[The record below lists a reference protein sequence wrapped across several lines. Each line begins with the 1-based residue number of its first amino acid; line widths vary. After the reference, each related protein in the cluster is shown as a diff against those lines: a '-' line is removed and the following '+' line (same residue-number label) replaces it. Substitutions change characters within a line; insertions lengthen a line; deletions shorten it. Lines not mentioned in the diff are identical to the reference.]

1 MLTVALTYVL
11 SLSLSLS
18 LSSLSLVSL
27 SPLSLCLCRLS
38 PSLFRLFLSFAV
50 SLSVAVAVAILQAY
64 VDASTEATAL
74 LGEGHML
81 SADWNGKGQY
91 HVFENQRAA
100 ALSRFRA
107 HLRSKASQL
116 DGTLEALL
124 GESHLDQSQDAAA
137 PKLLAEGQ
145 FVEVEIKAKGPL
157 GYVVR
162 VDGQYDGMVYHND
175 VFEAAPAV
183 GDKTDGWVRKHRPD
197 GKVLFLLLPLWR
209 CS

>member
-1 MLTVALTYVL
+1 MLTVALTYMLSLSLL

-18 LSSLSLVSL
+18 LSCLSLSCLSLSLVSL
-27 SPLSLCLCRLS
+27 SLS
-38 PSLFRLFLSFAV
+38 PSL
-50 SLSVAVAVAILQAY
+50 SVAMAVAILQAY

-100 ALSRFRA
+100 SLSRFRA
-107 HLRSKASQL
+107 HLRCKASQL

-124 GESHLDQSQDAAA
+124 GQSHLDQSQDAAA

-197 GKVLFLLLPLWR
+197 GKVLCLLLPLWR
-209 CS
+209 RS